1 MTRLCIIAGKVI
13 RGLKISNKELS
24 IWHRHLARF
33 SNTRRRKRFKELG
46 HRSARKLVKIEPDGV
61 YTNDPQALKDFKDF
75 GVNLYTPQDI
85 WLSRYRYLPLV
96 LPLYRLYDFRNYIV

>member
-13 RGLKISNKELS
+13 KGLKLSNKELS

-46 HRSARKLVKIEPDGV
+46 HRFAKLVKIEPDV
-61 YTNDPQALKDFKDF
+61 SILTTLK
-75 GVNLYTPQDI
+75 P
-85 WLSRYRYLPLV
+85 
-96 LPLYRLYDFRNYIV
+96 